1 MNEIFNYDFVENEL
15 PDKIAQLII
24 VDPPYYKI
32 KGDFDYRWAN
42 FDKYLLD
49 VEKWA
54 KEVYRL
60 LTDNGTVFWYGY
72 RKNIAYTQIILDK
85 YFKSPTDILIWEILN
100 PQGSKTNLNSLRK
113 FINKYD
119 VILMYSKEMEMG
131 YSELFEDMRMYIRKE
146 IQKIGVR
153 KICKYLN
160 ITSRAV
166 GHWTGRSQW
175 YPPSQDN
182 VRKLRERYNIFV
194 EYDEKKREYDEKVK
208 RPFNIIEKYKYNILK
223 FSEENRGIY
232 NHPTVKPEKLSELLI
247 RVASR
252 ENDTVLVPFVGSGTE
267 CASAKKLSRNFIG
280 YEIDKDFYDMAKE
293 RINSVEVLPNLF
305 KQESTQLKLF

>member
-1 MNEIFNYDFVENEL
+1 
-15 PDKIAQLII
+15 
-24 VDPPYYKI
+24 
-32 KGDFDYRWAN
+32 
-42 FDKYLLD
+42 
-49 VEKWA
+49 
-54 KEVYRL
+54 
-60 LTDNGTVFWYGY
+60 
-72 RKNIAYTQIILDK
+72 
-85 YFKSPTDILIWEILN
+85 
-100 PQGSKTNLNSLRK
+100 
-113 FINKYD
+113 
-119 VILMYSKEMEMG
+119 MEMG

-146 IQKIGVR
+146 IQKICVR

-160 ITSRAV
+160 ITNRAV

-194 EYDEKKREYDEKVK
+194 EYDEKKREYDEKKREYDEKVK